1 MMVQALKDKS
11 QLRAH
16 VLDSILSATRS
27 QLNECERLV
36 EDMVSILPSAR
47 TPQQRTSMNIIL
59 DDQKKVVRAL
69 KRLRSD
75 VIEIMER
82 D

>member
-1 MMVQALKDKS
+1 MKDKS
-11 QLRAH
+11 QLKAH
-16 VLDSILSATRS
+16 VLDRILSATRS

-47 TPQQRTSMNIIL
+47 TPQQRTSMNIVI

-69 KRLRSD
+69 KRLQSD
-75 VIEIMER
+75 VIESLGR